1 MNTIILR
8 KIVEGTP
15 RKELGMMQNIRKR
28 KESKRKEQ
36 GKARFDKEKLVKL
49 KKEKKEEKE
58 ENIGKLKKKL
68 ERKQNKKFKKQ
79 MKKEKDKPEE
89 KYSDISRR
97 KRMKVWMLVV
107 ALISCLFI
115 GRIAWIQF
123 VMGEELKQM
132 AYEQQSLDRAVN
144 PRRGTIYDATG
155 KTILAV
161 SSTVNTIT
169 VNPNN
174 ISKENKEKVARAL
187 SNIFELDYETVLKKV
202 KKNTSIETIVRRIEK
217 KKADELRIWMED
229 NGITVGIN
237 IDEDTKRY
245 YPYNSLASQVI
256 GFCGS
261 DNQGLDGIE
270 AIYEEELQGEKGRIT
285 KVTDANGGEIEGEGE
300 NYISA
305 IDGNDLVISID
316 ATIQGI
322 AEKYLKEA
330 CIDNVCTDGGNIII
344 MNPKTGDILAMAG
357 YPNYNL
363 NEPYETTI
371 EELKGN
377 WDNLSE
383 SDQIKEMQKVWRNKA
398 VADTYEP
405 GSTFKLITTSA
416 ALEEGITTT
425 DKEGEFCCTGGI
437 TIAGVR
443 ISCWRYYNPHGS
455 ESLRQA
461 LMNSCNPVFIGLG
474 QEIGVS
480 KYYDYLE
487 KFGLL
492 KRTGIDLPGE
502 AGSIFLKEDKVGPVE
517 LATIS
522 FGQRFEIT
530 PIQMITA
537 VSTIANKETYVKPR
551 IVKQIIDSQT
561 GEITNIPVEETEK
574 VISKE
579 TAEGVLSMMGSVVAQ
594 GTGKNAQ
601 VQGYSIGG
609 KTGTSEDGVNTGK
622 YVTSFVGVAPV
633 SDPEVVILITLY
645 NPTGEGGHQGG
656 GVAAPIASQV
666 LGEVLPY
673 LEIQQDNISEED
685 IKKEVEVPNVVGMTI
700 SEAKKVLEEAGVG
713 ISYEEVE
720 EDISEK
726 IVTSQVPVGGIK
738 IYEGT
743 NVVIE
748 YGEK

>member
-1 MNTIILR
+1 MIMKDREKRRDYKRRIKDRERAGKNKAKFKNENL
-8 KIVEGTP
+8 KVEP
-15 RKELGMMQNIRKR
+15 
-28 KESKRKEQ
+28 
-36 GKARFDKEKLVKL
+36 RFDKNEIL
-49 KKEKKEEKE
+49 KIKKDKKEE
-58 ENIGKLKKKL
+58 NVNKLKKKV
-68 ERKQNKKFKKQ
+68 EKSQNKKFKKE
-79 MKKEKDKPEE
+79 MKNEKIKPEE
-89 KYSDISRR
+89 KYGEISRR
-97 KRMKVWMLVV
+97 KRMKVWILVV
-107 ALISCLFI
+107 VLISILFI
-115 GRIAWIQF
+115 VRIGWIQF
-123 VMGEELKQM
+123 VMGDELKQM
-132 AYEQQSLDRAVN
+132 AFEQQSIDRAVN

-174 ISKENKEKVARAL
+174 IAKENKEKVAEAL
-187 SNIFELDYETVLKKV
+187 ANIFELDYETVLKKV
-202 KKNTSIETIVRRIEK
+202 KRNTSIETIARKVEK
-217 KKADELRIWMED
+217 EKADELRLWMED
-229 NGITVGIN
+229 NNIEVGIN

-300 NYISA
+300 NYVSA
-305 IDGNDLVISID
+305 IDGNDLVLSID

-330 CIDNVCTDGGNIII
+330 CIDNKCTDGGNIII

-357 YPNYNL
+357 YPDYNL

-371 EELKGN
+371 EELKGT
-377 WDNLSE
+377 WDSLSE
-383 SDQIKEMQKVWRNKA
+383 SEQIAEMQKVWRNKA

-405 GSTFKLITTSA
+405 GSTFKLITASA

-443 ISCWRYYNPHGS
+443 ISCWRYYNPHGP

-502 AGSIFLKEDKVGPVE
+502 AGSIFLSEDKVGPVE

-537 VSTIANKETYVKPR
+537 VSTIANKGTYVKPR
-551 IVKQIIDSQT
+551 IVKQIIDSET
-561 GEITNIPVEETEK
+561 GEVTDIPVEETEG
-574 VISKE
+574 VISEK
-579 TAEGVLSMMGSVVAQ
+579 TAEDVLSMMGTVVAE

-633 SDPEVVILITLY
+633 SDPEVVVLITLY

-656 GVAAPIASQV
+656 GVAAPIGSQV

-673 LEIQQDNISEED
+673 LEVEKDNLSEDD
-685 IKKEVEVPNVVGMTI
+685 IVEEVEVPNITGLTI
-700 SEAKKVLEEAGVG
+700 AEAKKELEKVG
-713 ISYEEVE
+713 LELNYEESDGAE
-720 EDISEK
+720 EK
-726 IVTSQVPVGGIK
+726 IITNQVPVQGIEINK
-738 IYEGT
+738 GT
-743 NVVIE
+743 KVIGE
-748 YGEK
+748 YN

>member
-1 MNTIILR
+1 M
-8 KIVEGTP
+8 
-15 RKELGMMQNIRKR
+15 
-28 KESKRKEQ
+28 
-36 GKARFDKEKLVKL
+36 
-49 KKEKKEEKE
+49 
-58 ENIGKLKKKL
+58 
-68 ERKQNKKFKKQ
+68 
-79 MKKEKDKPEE
+79 
-89 KYSDISRR
+89 
-97 KRMKVWMLVV
+97 
-107 ALISCLFI
+107 AL
-115 GRIAWIQF
+115 
-123 VMGEELKQM
+123 
-132 AYEQQSLDRAVN
+132 EQQSIDREIS
-144 PRRGTIYDATG
+144 PRRGIIYDATG
-155 KTILAV
+155 KNVLAI

-174 ISKENKEKVARAL
+174 IAKEDKEKVAKAL
-187 SNIFELDYETVLKKV
+187 SNIFELDYDKVLKKV
-202 KKNTSIETIVRRIEK
+202 KKNSSIETIVKRVDKE
-217 KKADELRIWMED
+217 KADSLRVWMED
-229 NGITVGIN
+229 NDIEVGIN

-270 AIYEEELQGEKGRIT
+270 ALYEDELQGEKGKIT
-285 KVTDANGGEIEGEGE
+285 KVTDANGGEIDGEGE
-300 NYISA
+300 NYIPA
-305 IDGNDLVISID
+305 VDGNDLVLSID
-316 ATIQGI
+316 ATVQGI

-330 CIDNVCTDGGNIII
+330 CIDNECTDGGNIIV

-371 EELKGN
+371 EELKLN

-383 SDQIKEMQKVWRNKA
+383 TEQIKEMQKVWRNKA

-405 GSTFKLITTSA
+405 GSTFKLVTASA

-437 TIAGVR
+437 TVAGVK
-443 ISCWRYYNPHGS
+443 ISCWRYYNPHGP
-455 ESLRQA
+455 ESLREA
-461 LMNSCNPVFIGLG
+461 LKNSCNPVFIGLG

-492 KRTGIDLPGE
+492 KKTGIDLPGE
-502 AGSIFLKEDKVGPVE
+502 ASSIFLKEDKVGPVE

-537 VSTIANKETYVKPR
+537 VSTIANKGVYVKPR

-561 GEITNIPVEETEK
+561 GEVEDMPVEEGER
-574 VISKE
+574 VISEE
-579 TAEGVLSMMGSVVAQ
+579 TAEGILSMMETVVAE

-622 YVTSFVGVAPV
+622 YVTSFVGVAPT
-633 SDPEVVILITLY
+633 DNPEVVILITLY

-656 GVAAPIASQV
+656 GVAAPIGAQV
-666 LGEVLPY
+666 LGEILPY
-673 LEIQQDNISEED
+673 LEVQ
-685 IKKEVEVPNVVGMTI
+685 KE
-700 SEAKKVLEEAGVG
+700 K
-713 ISYEEVE
+713 
-720 EDISEK
+720 
-726 IVTSQVPVGGIK
+726 
-738 IYEGT
+738 
-743 NVVIE
+743 
-748 YGEK
+748 